1 MCCAASCVASGG
13 ACGGRAWLEEGGCI
27 PPACAP
33 VDDDDGE
40 RGRGD
45 EEAEE
50 GDTDGGESGQAA
62 APLASRGPQSS
73 QSVQGVHTGNSAP
86 APPSSHSPSDAK
98 KHELEQP
105 ALAGGMGG
113 EGGAARGLA
122 VGGGGERKGE
132 RPACPPG

>member
-1 MCCAASCVASGG
+1 MRCAASCVASGG

-40 RGRGD
+40 RGGGTKRPK
-45 EEAEE
+45 